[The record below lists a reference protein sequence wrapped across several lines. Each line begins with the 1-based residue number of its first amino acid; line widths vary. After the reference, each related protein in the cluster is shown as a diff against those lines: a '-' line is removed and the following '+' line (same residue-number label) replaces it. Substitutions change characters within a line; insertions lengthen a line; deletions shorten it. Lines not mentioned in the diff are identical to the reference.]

1 MATTQI
7 LTNLIDK
14 LPITLWF
21 VVVAWMS
28 GLALSIVVTIG
39 RLSPIRW
46 LSGLLNIYVSFIRSI
61 PMILQLFLIYYGLP
75 QLLKAMGINIDSS
88 SRFGYSVLAFAL
100 YYGAYLSEDLR
111 AAYQAVNPLQWDAA
125 TALGY
130 NRWQT
135 ETRVIVPQ
143 TLPIVLPVLG
153 NEILNLLHQS
163 SLLFTIGMVDIMGQA
178 QEIINQNYT
187 VAPVLVYFIAGLVY
201 LIISLLFDWLQAGLE
216 KRTGVYLT
224 KRGVTIE

>member
-1 MATTQI
+1 MR
-7 LTNLIDK
+7 K

-21 VVVAWMS
+21 VVVAWVT
-28 GLALSIVVTIG
+28 GLGLSILVTVG
-39 RLSPIRW
+39 RLSNIRW
-46 LSGLLNIYVSFIRSI
+46 LRGLLNIYVSFIRSI

-75 QLLKAMGINIDSS
+75 QLLKALGINIDSS
-88 SRFGYSVLAFAL
+88 SRFAYSVLAFTL

-111 AAYQAVNPLQWDAA
+111 AAYQAVNPTQRDAA
-125 TALGY
+125 KALGY

-135 ETRVIVPQ
+135 ETRVIIPQ
-143 TLPIVLPVLG
+143 ALPIVLPALG

-178 QEIINQNYT
+178 QELINQNYT

-201 LIISLLFDWLQAGLE
+201 LVISLLFAWLQSKLE
-216 KRTGVYLT
+216 KRTGVYLV
-224 KRGVTIE
+224 KRGVSVE

>member
-1 MATTQI
+1 M
-7 LTNLIDK
+7 
-14 LPITLWF
+14 
-21 VVVAWMS
+21 
-28 GLALSIVVTIG
+28 
-39 RLSPIRW
+39 
-46 LSGLLNIYVSFIRSI
+46 
-61 PMILQLFLIYYGLP
+61 
-75 QLLKAMGINIDSS
+75 
-88 SRFGYSVLAFAL
+88 
-100 YYGAYLSEDLR
+100 R
-111 AAYQAVNPLQWDAA
+111 AAYQAVNPLQRDAA

-143 TLPIVLPVLG
+143 TLPIVLPALG

>member
-7 LTNLIDK
+7 LKALIDK

-21 VVVAWMS
+21 VVVAWIS
-28 GLALSIVVTIG
+28 GLGLSVLVTAG
-39 RLSPIRW
+39 RLSNLRW
-46 LSGLLNIYVSFIRSI
+46 LRWPLNVYVSFIRSI
-61 PMILQLFLIYYGLP
+61 SMILQLFLIYYGLP
-75 QLLKAMGINIDSS
+75 QLLKSLGIDIDSS

-111 AAYQAVNPLQWDAA
+111 AAYQAVNPTQRAAA

-135 ETRVIVPQ
+135 ETRVIIPQ
-143 TLPIVLPVLG
+143 TLPIVLPALG

-178 QEIINQNYT
+178 QEIINQSYT

-201 LIISLLFDWLQAGLE
+201 LIISLLFDWLRAGLE
-216 KRTGVYLT
+216 RRTGVYLT
-224 KRGVTIE
+224 KRGVAIE